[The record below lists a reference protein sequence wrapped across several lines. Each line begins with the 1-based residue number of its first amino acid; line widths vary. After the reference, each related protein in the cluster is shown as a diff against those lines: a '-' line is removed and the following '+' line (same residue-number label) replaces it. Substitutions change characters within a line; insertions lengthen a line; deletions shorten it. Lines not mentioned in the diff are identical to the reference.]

1 MAPVVTVL
9 NHALATIDGFF
20 IDCLLSDNHVFD
32 ADVTEF
38 PVESGST
45 ISDNIRNKPLV
56 VTMECLIS
64 NAPLGQLVSL
74 RDKVSDPTDSAYD
87 LLLKIRNDRRPVS
100 IGTSLRHYDNMALQ
114 SLSIPR
120 ESGRG
125 DELKFTAVFKQIEF
139 VTNIRDKRVA
149 IVGAKSSGPRTFSPV
164 QDTSTGYIYVD
175 VRTNTWWDD
184 AIVGWRSN
192 VIHVQPSS
200 VQHIDGQTVIPGT
213 EPDQVT
219 LLDGC
224 PELISLKVYNN
235 EPRSLHSIPLL
246 KARLKA
252 IHNGAPDSPLRT
264 RDPRNLITLPP
275 NGYRLLRFAAN

>member
-9 NHALATIDGFF
+9 NHTLATIDGFF

-87 LLLKIRNDRRPVS
+87 VLLKIRNDRRPVT

-164 QDTSTGYIYVD
+164 EDNSKGYVYVD
-175 VRTNTWWDD
+175 LRTNTWWDD
-184 AIVGWRSN
+184 DIVGWRAN
-192 VIHVQPSS
+192 VLFAQPSS
-200 VQHIDGQTVIPGT
+200 VQSVNGQTVITDG
-213 EPDQVT
+213 EPDKVT
-219 LLDGC
+219 LLAGC
-224 PELISLKVYNN
+224 PELIATKVYNN
-235 EPRSLHSIPLL
+235 ERVDQHTTPLL

-252 IHNGAPDSPLRT
+252 IHGGQADSPLRT
-264 RDPRNLITLPP
+264 RDPRNLLTLPP
-275 NGYRLLRFAAN
+275 NGYKIVRLA